1 MKQLSQILEVITA
14 VDKKNITEI
23 LIENIAADSRL
34 IKKNGMFFSVSGA
47 NLNGR
52 DFEKKA
58 IENGARVIVSENE
71 PKEYFAGVAYIKVK
85 NIRKQIAI
93 VSDFFFDSPSKKIS
107 IVGVTGTNGK
117 SSVVNFLFQIFN
129 SLGHKSGLISTIN
142 YIIGNKK
149 FDSTHTTP
157 DSITLNYMLK
167 EMVKENCKFC
177 FMEVSSHSLSQFR
190 VYAIKYKVGVF
201 TNISHDHLDYHKT
214 FENYLRTKKS
224 FFDSLAVDSKLI
236 YNSDDKN
243 SLKIVED
250 SNAEIKT
257 YSIRNKTDYSCKVIE
272 STIDGLH
279 LKINNKEIYTRVC
292 GEFNAYNLLAA
303 YATCIELN
311 LQQEMVLIAIS
322 NIVAAEGRFE
332 IIKNK
337 NFVSI
342 LDYAHTDDAFR
353 NIYSSIKKITKKSI
367 TTVFGCGGDRDKHKR
382 SVMLDVVSKNS
393 DFVIITSDNPRN
405 ETFDE
410 ITKDMLSNSS
420 NDEIKRYFIVEDRE
434 QAIKLG
440 CTLSI
445 QKKSL
450 LLVAGKGHEK
460 FQEKN
465 GIKTPFD
472 DKKII
477 IKYS

>member
-34 IKKNGMFFSVSGA
+34 IKKNGMFFSVRGA

-58 IENGARVIVSENE
+58 IENGAKVIVSENE

-311 LQQEMVLIAIS
+311 LQKEMVLIAIS

-382 SVMLDVVSKNS
+382 SAMLDVVNKNS
-393 DFVIITSDNPRN
+393 DFVIITSDNPRS
-405 ETFDE
+405 ETFED
-410 ITKDMLSNSS
+410 ITRDMLSNSS

-440 CTLSI
+440 CTLSV

>member
-1 MKQLSQILEVITA
+1 MKQLSKILEVITA

-34 IKKNGMFFSVSGA
+34 IKKNGMFFSVKGA

-58 IENGARVIVSENE
+58 IENGAKVIVSENA
-71 PKEYFAGVAYIKVK
+71 PKKYFTDVAYIKVK
-85 NIRKQIAI
+85 NVRQQISI

-107 IVGVTGTNGK
+107 VVGVTGTNGK

-129 SLGHKSGLISTIN
+129 SLGYKSGLISTIN
-142 YIIGNKK
+142 YIIGDKK

-236 YNSDDKN
+236 YNADDKN
-243 SLKIVED
+243 SSKIVED
-250 SNAEIKT
+250 SIAEIKT
-257 YSIRNKTDYSCKVIE
+257 YSIKNKTDYSCKVIE
-272 STIDGLH
+272 STIEGLH

-292 GEFNAYNLLAA
+292 GEFNAYNILAA

-311 LQQEMVLIAIS
+311 LQKEMVLIAIS

-337 NFVSI
+337 NLVSI

-382 SVMLDVVSKNS
+382 SAMLDVVNKNS
-393 DFVIITSDNPRN
+393 DFVIITSDNPRS
-405 ETFDE
+405 ETFED
-410 ITKDMLSNSS
+410 ITRDMLSNSS

-440 CTLSI
+440 CTLSV

>member
-1 MKQLSQILEVITA
+1 MKQLSQILDVITA

-34 IKKNGMFFSVSGA
+34 IKKNGMFFSVRGA

-58 IENGARVIVSENE
+58 IENGAKVIVSENE

-311 LQQEMVLIAIS
+311 LQKEKVLIAIS
-322 NIVAAEGRFE
+322 NIVAPEGRFE

-405 ETFDE
+405 ETFEE

>member
-34 IKKNGMFFSVSGA
+34 IKKNGMFFSVRGA

-58 IENGARVIVSENE
+58 IENGAKVIVSENE

-257 YSIRNKTDYSCKVIE
+257 YSIRSKTDYSCKVIE

-311 LQQEMVLIAIS
+311 LQKEMVLIAIS

-440 CTLSI
+440 CALSI